1 MTTALRHPWSLRR
14 NDRGFTQESLADSIG
29 VTRHMVLRLEQGLFA
44 EPPPDLLVKIGFRL
58 DASLPELLEEYF
70 AYVKDARN
78 YFREHNLSIERA
90 LKHYLVE
97 KEDVHPLVFYR
108 EMQDLSRIGLC
119 KGLCLHQDPIRDY
132 ENNQQRGVPSQLVAA
147 LKEINWPVEPLEE
160 AVKEWRIKWH

>member
-1 MTTALRHPWSLRR
+1 
-14 NDRGFTQESLADSIG
+14 
-29 VTRHMVLRLEQGLFA
+29 MVLRLEQGLFS
-44 EPPPDLLVKIGFRL
+44 EPPPDLLVKIAFKL
-58 DASLPELLEEYF
+58 EVPLPALLEDYF
-70 AYVKDARN
+70 NYIKDARA
-78 YFREHNLSIERA
+78 YFREHNLSIERG

-132 ENNQQRGVPSQLVAA
+132 ENNQQRGVPAQLVTA
-147 LKEINWPVEPLEE
+147 LNEIKWNIEPLEV